1 MICPNCGTELTENSL
16 FCNICGTKIENS
28 PRQPVIS
35 PPIADTSQQDY
46 QMPQQQEQRKATL
59 SQKILLAI
67 LIIIAI
73 DLIGGIW
80 ARLYM
85 NHVRKEMGITGT
97 STVKTETVIRTGEE
111 GSYVLS

>member
-16 FCNICGTKIENS
+16 FCNICGTKIETT
-28 PRQPVIS
+28 PVQRPAV
-35 PPIADTSQQDY
+35 PPSAAVPYVDHKIQTK
-46 QMPQQQEQRKATL
+46 RKSTA
-59 SQKILLAI
+59 SQKILLVFLNVVALI
-67 LIIIAI
+67 L
-73 DLIGGIW
+73 LLGIW

-85 NHVRKEMGITGT
+85 NHVRKEMGITST